1 MHDKGVLHMED
12 HSSNYSRTNKLV
24 LTLVSVINIVLPL
37 GNFIEVFN
45 GKKTFIVAFTCLILT
60 LINLCTLF
68 YIYHK
73 DSNSAL
79 FKQVSF
85 WEFLVVYIF
94 SLFSTH
100 STGVYIYIVPHIF
113 LYFLYF
119 DAKFIKKVVSIV
131 YTLNI
136 IRVFW
141 LIVFIKQ
148 SAPNYITDYLVQL
161 FAMLV
166 LCLIAYL
173 GTNIANQMNNEK
185 IEAIEASRQKQSE
198 ILNSILKLGHVLDTQ
213 SQEVYTVVS
222 NLEQSSTVLTTTMN
236 DIASGIE
243 DTTQNIQ
250 SQSQLTQDI
259 QHIILDTS
267 NASKIMSQMSLNTIN
282 EINKG
287 TKIIQELD
295 QQTITM
301 NTNSDTVYN
310 SMLALQEKALE
321 IGRITSAITDIASQ
335 TNILSLNAA
344 IESARAGEAGKGF
357 AVVATEV
364 RKLSTETS
372 ASASTITTILRDL
385 QAMVESSVKAMNN
398 FRTTNVTQNQLIQN
412 TAAIFNTTITNMNEV
427 NHNIQLVSDKIQA
440 ILAANDQIVSSI
452 QEISATSETN
462 LANIEQSYT
471 ATETNTAQITQT
483 KSIAQTLLAT
493 SEQIKKYL

>member
-1 MHDKGVLHMED
+1 MDYY
-12 HSSNYSRTNKLV
+12 SSNYSRTNKLV
-24 LTLVSVINIVLPL
+24 LTLVSLINIVLPL

-45 GKKTFIVAFTCLILT
+45 GKKPFIVAFICLILT
-60 LINLCTLF
+60 LINLGMLF
-68 YIYHK
+68 YLYHK
-73 DSNSAL
+73 DPNSTL
-79 FKQVSF
+79 FKEVSF
-85 WEFLVVYIF
+85 WAFLVVYIF

-119 DAKFIKKVVSIV
+119 DGKFIKRVVSIV
-131 YTLNI
+131 YALNV

-161 FAMLV
+161 FSMLV

-185 IEAIEASRQKQSE
+185 IKAIESSRQQQTE
-198 ILNSILKLGHVLDTQ
+198 ILNRVLELGRVLDTQ

-222 NLEQSSTVLTTTMN
+222 NLEQSSNVLATTMN
-236 DIASGIE
+236 DIAIGIE
-243 DTTQNIQ
+243 TTTQNIQ
-250 SQSQLTQDI
+250 TQSQLTQDI
-259 QHIILDTS
+259 QHIIVDTS
-267 NASKIMSQMSLNTIN
+267 NASKIMTQISLNTIHA
-282 EINKG
+282 INKG
-287 TKIIQELD
+287 KEIIEELAK
-295 QQTITM
+295 QTVTM

-310 SMLALQEKALE
+310 SMLALQEKTLE
-321 IGRITSAITDIASQ
+321 IERITSAITDIANQ

-357 AVVATEV
+357 AVVADEV
-364 RKLSTETS
+364 RSLSTQTS
-372 ASASTITTILRDL
+372 ASASTITTILHDL
-385 QAMVESSVKAMNN
+385 QLMVEASVTAMKD

-412 TAAIFNTTITNMNEV
+412 TAAIFNKTITSINEV
-427 NHNIQLVSDKIQA
+427 NHNIELVSDKIQA
-440 ILAANDQIVSSI
+440 LLTSNDQIVSSI
-452 QEISATSETN
+452 EEISSTSATN

-471 ATETNTAQITQT
+471 ATETNNAQITQT
-483 KSIAQTLLAT
+483 KSIAQTLLQT